1 MGSVPKRL
9 HEIVNMLNLGSISNE
24 QLKVMAYNMADL
36 FILPSVIDNYPNTL
50 LESFACETPALAS
63 RVGGIP
69 EIVND
74 GEHGFLFD
82 FDSTEDFACKLKN
95 AISDRKRL
103 AEIGREARRWLQRN
117 VSLEQQALLYSELYK
132 ELVG

>member
-1 MGSVPKRL
+1 
-9 HEIVNMLNLGSISNE
+9 
-24 QLKVMAYNMADL
+24 MADL

-74 GEHGFLFD
+74 GERGFLFD
-82 FDSTEDFACKLKN
+82 FDSMEDLASKIKD

-117 VSLEQQALLYSELYK
+117 ASLEQQALLYSELYK